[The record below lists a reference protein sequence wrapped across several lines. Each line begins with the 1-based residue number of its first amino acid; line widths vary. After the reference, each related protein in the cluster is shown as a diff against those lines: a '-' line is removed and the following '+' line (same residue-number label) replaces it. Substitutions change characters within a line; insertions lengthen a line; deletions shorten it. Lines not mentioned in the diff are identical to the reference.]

1 MKRVL
6 LTGGTGFIGRPCL
19 QELLARGFEVH
30 AVSRTPPRDGVSGI
44 IWHTLDVFDAAA
56 VDNLTERLRVSH
68 LLHLAWD
75 TTHRLYWTSADNL
88 RWVQASLDLFQAF
101 VRHGG
106 RRAVFA
112 GTCAEYD
119 WSHGYCCERV
129 TPLSPSTLYGSCKHA
144 LRLMVEAY
152 AAQHDV
158 SCAWG
163 RLFFLYGPHEQP
175 QRFVPSIIRA
185 LLARQPAACT
195 HGRQLRDFLFVA
207 DAASALA
214 ALLDGDLRGPV
225 NIASGEPIVLK
236 DLALRI
242 GEHLGRPDLV
252 QLGRL
257 AAPIGEPRALLA
269 DVSRLASE
277 LSWSPRF
284 SLDEGLCETIDW
296 WRATPLQEA
305 A

>member
-30 AVSRTPPRDGVSGI
+30 ALSRKPLRDCGDGI
-44 IWHTLDVFDAAA
+44 VWHTLDLFDASA
-56 VDNLTERLRVSH
+56 VDRLIEQLRASH

-75 TTHRLYWTSADNL
+75 TTHRLYWTSAENL

-119 WSHGYCCERV
+119 WSHGYCCERA

-144 LRLMVEAY
+144 LRLMVEAF
-152 AAQHDV
+152 ASQHDV

-163 RLFFLYGPHEQP
+163 RLFFLFGPHEQP
-175 QRFVPSIIRA
+175 QRFVPSVIRA
-185 LLARQPAACT
+185 MLAGQPAACT
-195 HGRQLRDFLFVA
+195 HGRQLRDFLFTA

-214 ALLDGDLRGPV
+214 TLLDSDLHGPV
-225 NIASGEPIVLK
+225 NIASGEPIALK
-236 DLALRI
+236 DVALRI
-242 GEHLGRPDLV
+242 GEHLDRPDLV

-257 AAPIGEPRALLA
+257 AAPPGEPPVLLA
-269 DVSRLASE
+269 NVSRLASE

-284 SLDEGLCETIDW
+284 SLDEGLRKTIDW
-296 WRATPLQEA
+296 WRANRLQEA

>member
-6 LTGGTGFIGRPCL
+6 LTGGTGFVGRACL

-30 AVSRTPPRDGVSGI
+30 ALSRKAPRDGVGGI
-44 IWHTLDVFDAAA
+44 AWHTLDLFDGAA
-56 VDNLTERLRVSH
+56 VVKLVERLRASH

-88 RWVQASLDLFQAF
+88 RWVQASLDLFQVF

-119 WSHGYCCERV
+119 WSHGCCCERV
-129 TPLSPSTLYGSCKHA
+129 TPLSPATLYGSCKHA
-144 LRLMVEAY
+144 LRLMIEAY

-163 RLFFLYGPHEQP
+163 RLFYLFGPHEQS

-185 LLARQPAACT
+185 LLAGKPAACT
-195 HGRQLRDFLFVA
+195 HGRQLRDFLFVD

-214 ALLDGDLRGPV
+214 ALLDSDLHGPV
-225 NIASGEPIVLK
+225 NIASGEPIALKVL
-236 DLALRI
+236 AQRI

-252 QLGRL
+252 QIGRL
-257 AAPIGEPRALLA
+257 AAPAGEPRVLLA
-269 DVSRLASE
+269 NVSRLATE

-284 SLDEGLCETIDW
+284 SLDEGLSKTIDW
-296 WRATPLQEA
+296 CRATPVQEA

>member
-6 LTGGTGFIGRPCL
+6 LTGGTGFVGRSCL

-30 AVSRTPPRDGVSGI
+30 ALSRKPPRDGVGGI
-44 IWHTLDVFDAAA
+44 AWHTLDLFGGAA
-56 VDNLTERLRVSH
+56 VVKLAERLRASH

-88 RWVQASLDLFQAF
+88 RWVQASLDLLQAF

-119 WSHGYCCERV
+119 WSYGYCCERV

-158 SCAWG
+158 SC
-163 RLFFLYGPHEQP
+163 
-175 QRFVPSIIRA
+175 
-185 LLARQPAACT
+185 
-195 HGRQLRDFLFVA
+195 
-207 DAASALA
+207 
-214 ALLDGDLRGPV
+214 
-225 NIASGEPIVLK
+225 
-236 DLALRI
+236 
-242 GEHLGRPDLV
+242 
-252 QLGRL
+252 
-257 AAPIGEPRALLA
+257 
-269 DVSRLASE
+269 
-277 LSWSPRF
+277 
-284 SLDEGLCETIDW
+284 
-296 WRATPLQEA
+296 
-305 A
+305 

>member
-6 LTGGTGFIGRPCL
+6 LTGGTGFIGRHCL
-19 QELLARGFEVH
+19 QELLVRGFEVH
-30 AVSRTPPRDGVSGI
+30 AISRKLPCDIGAGI
-44 IWHTLDVFDAAA
+44 IWHTLDLFDGAA
-56 VDNLTERLRVSH
+56 VAELAGRVRVSH

-75 TTHRLYWTSADNL
+75 TTHRQYWTSADNL
-88 RWVQASLDLFQAF
+88 RWVQASLDLLQAF

-144 LRLMVEAY
+144 LRLIVEAY
-152 AAQHDV
+152 AAQHNV

-163 RLFFLYGPHEQP
+163 RLFFLFGPHEEP
-175 QRFVPSIIRA
+175 QRFVPSISRA
-185 LLARQPAACT
+185 LLAGQPAPCT

-214 ALLDGDLRGPV
+214 TLLDSNVCGPV
-225 NIASGEPIVLK
+225 NIASGEPIALK

-242 GEHLGRPDLV
+242 GECLGRPDLV
-252 QLGRL
+252 ELGRL
-257 AAPIGEPRALLA
+257 AAPPGEPPVLLA
-269 DVSRLASE
+269 NVSRLSSE

-284 SLDEGLCETIDW
+284 SLDEGLQKTMDW
-296 WRATPLQEA
+296 WRAAPLQEA